1 MKELPLEKA
10 DPQFV
15 AMVDAVTKTGDVL
28 VLTRNGREVAR
39 VERAREWPP
48 SIELSGEDVESGFA
62 ELRARVREHWPDEP
76 EFDWKEAIQS
86 GRR

>member
-1 MKELPLEKA
+1 MQELPLEKA
-10 DPQFV
+10 DPHFV
-15 AMVDAVTKTGDVL
+15 AMVEKVTNTGDVL

-48 SIELSGEDVESGFA
+48 TTEMNGEDVERGFA
-62 ELRARVREHWPDEP
+62 ELRGRVRDHWPDEA